1 MDEMQALPLADQDRW
16 ILLHGSLQRRVAHL
30 PQGCEW
36 QHVGLAV
43 RWAEDRAVDSVFAI
57 LEVPRVDSPLTEQI
71 TLPLR
76 HVGLGLT
83 HIIPA
88 HTKAAYLAAA
98 ATTHRVMRKGH
109 ETFRALDGP
118 SAGELRLQWEVLHGG
133 ADGL

>member
-1 MDEMQALPLADQDRW
+1 M
-16 ILLHGSLQRRVAHL
+16 LLLSGST
-30 PQGCEW
+30 
-36 QHVGLAV
+36 
-43 RWAEDRAVDSVFAI
+43 WAWPSSGGWRFAI
-57 LEVPRVDSPLTEQI
+57 LGFPRVDGPLTEQI